1 MGATVQAWVAA
12 QEAEEKQ
19 ITKEKSEFEKRV
31 RAKMEMME
39 ANEFQ
44 KALKSQKQESD
55 KFESADPYPPGT
67 IPIPIPIHHPRDN
80 TCGHAHHPTPTH
92 LRAHT
97 PDLLA
102 EDAWT
107 PGAHHGL

>member
-1 MGATVQAWVAA
+1 MGATVHAWVAA

-55 KFESADPYPPGT
+55 KFESADPHPPAT
-67 IPIPIPIHHPRDN
+67 IPIPIHHPRDN
-80 TCGHAHHPTPTH
+80 TCGRAHHPTPT
-92 LRAHT
+92 RA
-97 PDLLA
+97 LA
-102 EDAWT
+102 
-107 PGAHHGL
+107 GAHA

>member
-19 ITKEKSEFEKRV
+19 IMKEKSEFEKRV

-55 KFESADPYPPGT
+55 KFESADPHPPAT
-67 IPIPIPIHHPRDN
+67 IPIPIPISTTHATTHVGAHTIQHPR
-80 TCGHAHHPTPTH
+80 TCGRTH
-92 LRAHT
+92 LT
-97 PDLLA
+97 F
-102 EDAWT
+102 
-107 PGAHHGL
+107 